1 MKAAFRDLCFL
12 YFPKSVPGNIQQ
24 NAEKEVARGIT
35 CIQTDDTINAGN
47 PTHQKAEE
55 LYSEK
60 FKRKDAQHLRM
71 GETIEFNG
79 AKIRLLEGNV
89 YSVTISQHVQRLG
102 KCCDTASYVAERARG
117 SYIAAICR
125 PDLAVAFGKAAQV
138 AEPQETDFKRL
149 NKLIDRTKASVDL
162 GLKYVPLDPTTVR
175 IATFVDGSF
184 ADNLDLT
191 SQLGFVMTLMD
202 KDDKANIIHY
212 ASTKSKRVVRSVLA
226 AELYALAIGYDNGV
240 SIKPTMTNIL
250 GRNVALVLYTDSRS
264 LYDALTTLN
273 PTTEKRLLIDLAVVR
288 QAYERREISEVCW
301 IPTEQNPAD
310 GLTKEKPNRAL
321 ETLMK
326 ENRLRLTPNAWID
339 RDGTQ
344 SGSQSP
350 TKKKRRQ
357 CRRNWAVTKMG
368 NMSKDVQHILWMG
381 QRGKGFIRLERI
393 YPCREIVV

>member
-1 MKAAFRDLCFL
+1 MLEPHAFTADLCITAFEHSLSKISLNAKRKSQKTSDPSLYDDKEFRGIMLDTGAAKGSTVGEEQFQAYCKFIGRKDYMDRSRTSNCKFGFAVAKGVGIAQVEFPMGTLIFSATFHVVNKPTPFLLCMNDMDRLGTDCLLQVLRPLYGLPESGLHWFQTYHKHHTHTLGMKAAFHDPCFL

-138 AEPQETDFKRL
+138 TEPQET
-149 NKLIDRTKASVDL
+149 V
-162 GLKYVPLDPTTVR
+162 
-175 IATFVDGSF
+175 
-184 ADNLDLT
+184 
-191 SQLGFVMTLMD
+191 
-202 KDDKANIIHY
+202 
-212 ASTKSKRVVRSVLA
+212 
-226 AELYALAIGYDNGV
+226 
-240 SIKPTMTNIL
+240 
-250 GRNVALVLYTDSRS
+250 
-264 LYDALTTLN
+264 
-273 PTTEKRLLIDLAVVR
+273 
-288 QAYERREISEVCW
+288 
-301 IPTEQNPAD
+301 
-310 GLTKEKPNRAL
+310 
-321 ETLMK
+321 
-326 ENRLRLTPNAWID
+326 
-339 RDGTQ
+339 
-344 SGSQSP
+344 
-350 TKKKRRQ
+350 
-357 CRRNWAVTKMG
+357 
-368 NMSKDVQHILWMG
+368 
-381 QRGKGFIRLERI
+381 
-393 YPCREIVV
+393 